1 MASINLSKLSAAQ
14 LMALAEQAAE
24 MADKLQRRDGELK
37 TLVDKLVQ
45 DADALGFTVSD
56 IKAMLKDGPS
66 KKAAKPT
73 TSKVK
78 DYIEGVTYKD
88 PASDQTW
95 TGGTKGPRP
104 KWLRT
109 LIESGKTFAQL
120 ATK

>member
-1 MASINLSKLSAAQ
+1 
-14 LMALAEQAAE
+14 MALVAEATA
-24 MADKLQRRDGELK
+24 MADNLERRDGELK

-45 DADALGFTVSD
+45 DADALGFTVGD

-66 KKAAKPT
+66 KKAAKT
-73 TSKVK
+73 ATSKVK

-88 PASDQTW
+88 TASDQTW

-109 LIESGKTFAQL
+109 LIESGKSFAQL
-120 ATK
+120 AVK

>member
-1 MASINLSKLSAAQ
+1 MASINLSKLSVSQ
-14 LMALAEQAAE
+14 LKALAEQAAE
-24 MADKLQRRDGELK
+24 MASKLERRDGELK

-45 DADALGFTVSD
+45 DADALGFTVAD
-56 IKAMLKDGPS
+56 IKAMLQDGFS
-66 KKAAKPT
+66 KKAAKTT

-78 DYIEGVTYKD
+78 DYIEGVTYED

-104 KWLRT
+104 KWLRM

-120 ATK
+120 AAK